1 MYGERLGHFVTF
13 KKKNKS
19 YSNFI
24 YIFLYFCFSSWT
36 RERNLKQLFRGLHG
50 INRALN

>member
-13 KKKNKS
+13 KKKKS

-24 YIFLYFCFSSWT
+24 YIFYTFVLA
-36 RERNLKQLFRGLHG
+36 LGRGKET
-50 INRALN
+50 